1 MTGLNKGQSSNN
13 PKWNINNNT
22 YWRDGAD
29 VSASQTGVPSI
40 GEFLTEDPGIDPE
53 NHSFKPSAAQIAAG
67 QGDPRWYE

>member
-1 MTGLNKGQSSNN
+1 
-13 PKWNINNNT
+13 
-22 YWRDGAD
+22 